1 MSAAQTQQRQV
12 TGTTGTTATT
22 ATSTTA
28 AAASGVD
35 TADVAT
41 LNDALGSAGVD
52 LRVLFPPSVLFSLFN
67 DAHLGRRREFAAV
80 IRLTPSIP
88 PFRGSVEEA
97 THNAF
102 L

>member
-1 MSAAQTQQRQV
+1 MNAAQRQQA
-12 TGTTGTTATT
+12 TATT
-22 ATSTTA
+22 ATAGTSTA

-52 LRVLFPPSVLFSLFN
+52 LRVLPSPSIQFSLYN
-67 DAHLGRRREFAAV
+67 GTYLGRGRKFAAI
-80 IRLTPSIP
+80 IRLSPNIPS
-88 PFRGSVEEA
+88 FRGSLEETTYDA
-97 THNAF
+97 I

>member
-1 MSAAQTQQRQV
+1 MSATQTQQRQA
-12 TGTTGTTATT
+12 TATTSTTVTT

-28 AAASGVD
+28 NAASGVD

-52 LRVLFPPSVLFSLFN
+52 LRVLLPPRSISACLMT
-67 DAHLGRRREFAAV
+67 HLGGRREFAAI
-80 IRLTPSIP
+80 IRLTPNIP

-97 THNAF
+97 AHNAI

>member
-1 MSAAQTQQRQV
+1 MSAAQTGQRQV
-12 TGTTGTTATT
+12 TATTGTTATT

-52 LRVLFPPSVLFSLFN
+52 LRVAPPSVLFSLFN
-67 DAHLGRRREFAAV
+67 DAHLGRRRESAAV
-80 IRLTPSIP
+80 IRLAPSIP
-88 PFRGSVEEA
+88 PFRGSVEETA
-97 THNAF
+97 HNAI